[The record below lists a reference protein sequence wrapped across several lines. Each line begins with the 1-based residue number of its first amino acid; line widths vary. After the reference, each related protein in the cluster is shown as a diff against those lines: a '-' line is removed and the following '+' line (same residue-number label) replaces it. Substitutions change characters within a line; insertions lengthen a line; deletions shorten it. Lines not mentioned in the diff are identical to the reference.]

1 MRFIFLSLTLL
12 FLIQFIQSDTKCSI
26 KNTKDQEI
34 SSYKDCKSITTSSEN
49 KLCCY
54 VSGFDNKENKISAC
68 NEFSGTEKG
77 VATDLYDLEGIFKE
91 YYLQVDCN
99 FTKKISLCDPDDM
112 KSDTPL
118 SYDICK
124 NKYNVGILGID
135 DDMKCCYLTAKN
147 VQNKDVYSCVGI
159 DNYFNTISE
168 MKNQLE
174 SGDYER
180 IGALKDVEII
190 CNSNTKSNSDDSS
203 NSSFL
208 SQSLFIFLILMLI

>member
-77 VATDLYDLEGIFKE
+77 VATDLYDLEGILKE

-124 NKYNVGILGID
+124 NKYNVDILGID

-168 MKNQLE
+168 MKNKLE

>member
-12 FLIQFIQSDTKCSI
+12 FLIQFIQSDTACSI
-26 KNTKDQEI
+26 ESTKDQNI
-34 SSYKDCKSITTSSEN
+34 SGYNDCKSISTSSEN
-49 KLCCY
+49 NLCCY
-54 VSGFDNKENKISAC
+54 VSGFDNEENKISAC
-68 NEFSGTEKG
+68 NEFTGTEKG
-77 VATDLYDLEGIFKE
+77 AAVDLYGLEGYSRK

-99 FTKKISLCDPDDM
+99 FSKKISLCHPEDM

-124 NKYNVGILGID
+124 QNYYVGFYDID
-135 DDMKCCYLTAKN
+135 DDMECCYLTGKN

-159 DNYFNTISE
+159 NNNYYNISK
-168 MKNQLE
+168 MKNRLE
-174 SGDYER
+174 SGYYKR

-190 CNSNTKSNSDDSS
+190 CKFNSNNDSS
-203 NSSFL
+203 SDSSSFL